1 MKDELIKKIFP
12 NVKDYTFY
20 EEKYPERELG
30 EGKIVTRFAPSPT
43 GFVHMGSLFSAFV
56 ASKAAHDTNG
66 VFFLRIE
73 DTDQKREVENGIE
86 NIVRDLNNFDI
97 KIDEG
102 VLSSTEEI
110 GSYGPY
116 IQSKRKEIYESYVA
130 RLLKEGLAY
139 PCFLTEEEINTI
151 REEQERNKEEIG
163 IYGKYAKYRDLTDEE
178 ILNKIN
184 NGEKYVLR
192 LKSPGN
198 INNKVKI
205 KDLIKGELEFPENNL
220 DIVLIKSDGLPTY
233 HFAHAIDDHLM
244 HTTHI
249 IRGDEWLSSLPI
261 HIQLFQV
268 LKFKLPKYAHISPI
282 MIMDGDSKRKLSKR
296 KDKEAAISY
305 YHELGVDKDVIKLY
319 LLTIANSNFEEWYLA
334 NPREDINKF
343 KFDFKKVSPS
353 GSLFDMEKLLN
364 ISKNYMSYL
373 NKDLFYEK
381 LLEYTK
387 EYDKELYGLIVKYKE
402 RTIDFINIER
412 ERKKPRKD
420 YSSFSEVRNNIWYMF
435 DELFIKED
443 KEYVF
448 PIDISKEDV
457 NELLTKY
464 LDNYYNEDDSEEEW
478 FNKMKELAQE
488 FGYATD
494 MKDYKENSNKYKGS
508 IADVSNIIR
517 VVITTKNTTPN
528 LYNIMKILGREELY
542 KRLVIFNN

>member
-305 YHELGVDKDVIKLY
+305 YHELGIDKDVIKLY

-387 EYDKELYGLIVKYKE
+387 EYDKELYELIVKYKE

-435 DELFIKED
+435 DELFIKEN

-494 MKDYKENSNKYKGS
+494 MRDYKENSNKYKGS

>member
-56 ASKAAHDTNG
+56 ASKAAHDTDG

-305 YHELGVDKDVIKLY
+305 YHELGVDKDGSKLY

-435 DELFIKED
+435 DELFIKEN

-464 LDNYYNEDDSEEEW
+464 LDNYYNEDDTEEEW
-478 FNKMKELAQE
+478 FNKMKKLAQE

>member
-305 YHELGVDKDVIKLY
+305 YHELGIDKDVIKLY

-387 EYDKELYGLIVKYKE
+387 EYDKELYELIVKYKE

-494 MKDYKENSNKYKGS
+494 MRDYKENSNKYKGS